1 MSAITNPLLTPP
13 DNFSSQVSSAT
24 VSPTAITF
32 TVEDATGLP
41 TEGVGVLFKKDSDG
55 KIVSGSIEFIHWTGV
70 SSNTITLTDV
80 ADRGLTGS
88 DSGAQTYVAGDF
100 FEVWV
105 SSYYYD
111 SQRASFLNEHQVGG
125 EHDISAMIT
134 NGSVLDEDDMASD
147 SDTAVPTQQSV
158 KAYVDN
164 NATSTDGWTEYSDVV
179 PTRTTADDPT
189 YVITFSGV
197 DLTDRISVG
206 MKVKW
211 TQNSTVRYGIV
222 TAIAFSTNTTL
233 TLYGGTDYDVDDTAT
248 HVISAFNYSPH
259 KAPFGFPMSPDKWT
273 ILLTTTTGTQ
283 TPPTQNTWH
292 NLGGSGELH
301 IGDWYVRFWAGAYTD
316 TGTAGV
322 KVTQIT
328 VSTAN
333 NSASDATYTIA
344 QTDYDVKSHTSM
356 ASWVRNFTVASK
368 TTYFVNA
375 RTTQASQSNLGLTRN
390 RLEAVCAYL

>member
-1 MSAITNPLLTPP
+1 MANLLYLNQFKTTTLSVPGGIN
-13 DNFSSQVSSAT
+13 DSQT
-24 VSPTAITF
+24 
-32 TVEDATGLP
+32 TG
-41 TEGVGVLFKKDSDG
+41 
-55 KIVSGSIEFIHWTGV
+55 IVMQ
-70 SSNTITLTDV
+70 
-80 ADRGLTGS
+80 S
-88 DSGAQTYVAGDF
+88 DSGLDTTKPGIACITYTDPISTSNAEWIEYTAINSTTKEFTGVTRGAEGYSAKSHSNGVTIAFPVSESHVNRLADALSIGGDP
-100 FEVWV
+100 
-105 SSYYYD
+105 
-111 SQRASFLNEHQVGG
+111 
-125 EHDISAMIT
+125 T
-134 NGSVLDEDDMASD
+134 NGVTTTLDEDDMASD

-164 NATSTDGWTEYSDVV
+164 NATSTDGWTEYSAVV

-189 YVITFSGV
+189 YVVTFSGV

-259 KAPFGFPMSPDKWT
+259 KSPFGFPMSPAKWT
-273 ILLTTTTGTQ
+273 ILLSTTTGTQ

-292 NLGGSGELH
+292 NLGGSGALH

-333 NSASDATYTIA
+333 NSESDATYTIA
-344 QTDYDVKSHTSM
+344 QTDYDIKSATCM

-375 RTTQASQSNLGLTRN
+375 RTTQASQSNLGITRN